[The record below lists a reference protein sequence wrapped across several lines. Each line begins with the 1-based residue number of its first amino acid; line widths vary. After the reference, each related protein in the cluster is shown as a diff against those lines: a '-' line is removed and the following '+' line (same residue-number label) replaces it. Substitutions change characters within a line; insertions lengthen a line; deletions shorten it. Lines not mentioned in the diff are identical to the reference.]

1 MVQIKVK
8 NTKDRYFNWVWL
20 NWVLTVEENRKDY
33 YLRNWFVLVQEKK
46 QEEKQTEKINWV
58 VDRKKV
64 IEQLEHLWIEF
75 RKNAKTAD
83 LVKLLQE
90 ANNEAE
96 EAEDLE
102 KIKKQLVDEA
112 IVKTIDWLSD
122 EEIKKI
128 AKDNWLI

>member
-1 MVQIKVK
+1 MTQIKVK

-46 QEEKQTEKINWV
+46 EKKQTEQINWV

-90 ANNEAE
+90 ANNRVE
-96 EAEDLE
+96 ETEDLE
-102 KIKKQLVDEA
+102 EIKKQLVDEA
-112 IVKTIDWLSD
+112 IVETIDWLSD